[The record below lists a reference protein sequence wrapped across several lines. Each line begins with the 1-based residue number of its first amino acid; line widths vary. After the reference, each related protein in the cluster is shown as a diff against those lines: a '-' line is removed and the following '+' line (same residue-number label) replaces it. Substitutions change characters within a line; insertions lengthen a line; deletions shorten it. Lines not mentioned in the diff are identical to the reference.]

1 MAAKNSMP
9 ERAIAQTENADL
21 EIQQENSEKLRKK
34 SIRAL
39 HDEPLPLRICTKEER
54 RVLLALS
61 FIPEWSATIF
71 RYPVSG

>member
-39 HDEPLPLRICTKEER
+39 HDEPLPCVSARKRRGGFCLR
-54 RVLLALS
+54 
-61 FIPEWSATIF
+61 
-71 RYPVSG
+71 